1 MTNRQL
7 NIPLTH
13 LGNKSS
19 PSLYWPQLLPFR
31 GPSRWRVARYSR
43 RRGPW
48 AGRGRGLSHY
58 DVGDGPRHKLWSSGL
73 GPVTT
78 CKTPASSNKRS
89 MKILQNT
96 SLAITLHVTI
106 ARLKENIGKSLHYSK
121 SCVWWCCCLH
131 QHVKTWKIKYNQI
144 YVLSW
149 FFWLCDFSILNRL
162 ITTETKNNKIS

>member
-78 CKTPASSNKRS
+78 CKTPASSNKRIYLNENS
-89 MKILQNT
+89 PKYISSNNT
-96 SLAITLHVTI
+96 TCHNSQVERKYRQITT
-106 ARLKENIGKSLHYSK
+106 

>member
-1 MTNRQL
+1 MTNRRL

-48 AGRGRGLSHY
+48 AGRGRDLSHY

-78 CKTPASSNKRS
+78 CKTPASSNKRIYLNENS
-89 MKILQNT
+89 PKYISSNNTTCHKSQVERKYRQITILLWIMCLVMLFT
-96 SLAITLHVTI
+96 PSY
-106 ARLKENIGKSLHYSK
+106 KS
-121 SCVWWCCCLH
+121 
-131 QHVKTWKIKYNQI
+131 IKNQI
-144 YVLSW
+144 
-149 FFWLCDFSILNRL
+149 FG
-162 ITTETKNNKIS
+162 